1 MIMEHP
7 DPDRLALA
15 ALPAEPPDPEIA
27 DHLLHCDP
35 CHEHVETLRRTVALA
50 RAGGAET
57 EAAPPPPRVWQA
69 IVDELDGATTTRL
82 PRTHTRMR
90 PRRWRAVAVPIA
102 ASLIALA
109 AGIGIGV
116 ASVGGSST
124 PLARLAPLGPADP
137 AARGTVDA
145 LQRDGTRLLVVRLD
159 GVTNTVGADY
169 LEAWLMD
176 PLGGRLVSLGALDRD
191 GSSYRGEFSVP
202 ADLPMTQFGTVD
214 ISAEKWDGDERHS
227 RVSLLRGPLT

>member
-1 MIMEHP
+1 MEHP

-27 DHLLHCDP
+27 DHLLHCGP
-35 CHEHVETLRRTVALA
+35 CREHVESLRRTVALA
-50 RAGGAET
+50 RSGGAET
-57 EAAPPPPRVWQA
+57 EATPPPPRVWQA
-69 IVDELDGATTTRL
+69 IVDELDGTTTTRL
-82 PRTHTRMR
+82 PRTRTRT
-90 PRRWRAVAVPIA
+90 RRWRAVAVPIA

-109 AGIGIGV
+109 AGIGIGA

-124 PLARLAPLGPADP
+124 PVARLAPLGPADP

-145 LQRDGTRLLVVRLD
+145 VQRDGTRLLVVRLD

-176 PLGGRLVSLGALDRD
+176 PFGSRLVSLGALDPD

-202 ADLPMTQFGTVD
+202 ADLPMAQFGTVD